1 MSQRQ
6 CAKTQGLSLK
16 VAWQGIPW
24 KKVQRH
30 VFHLQKRIYQAA
42 KRGDVRTVHKL
53 QKLLVKSWYARLLA
67 VRRTTQENRG
77 KHTAGIDGAKSL
89 TPPRRWRL
97 ASTLSLEGKAS
108 ALRRIWIPKRGST
121 TDKRPLGIPTQADRA
136 RQTLVRQA
144 LEPEWEA
151 KLSAHTY
158 GFRPG
163 RSCHDAIGAIF
174 MAIRFRPQYALKIDI
189 AKCFDRIN
197 HQALL
202 AKVQAPPLI
211 RRQLKAWLQ
220 AGILEDDHLSPTTA
234 GTPQGGSCSPLLA
247 LIALHGMEEAITQ
260 VYPHARVIAYADDG
274 VVLHENRQVL
284 EHCQALLK
292 TWLAKMGLNLNDA
305 KSSIRH
311 TLEGEQPGLTFLGFD
326 IRQYRVGKHQSG
338 KSPGGCGRLGY
349 KTLIK
354 PAKANVKDHLAELGR
369 IIERGRA
376 LPQGLLIRQLNPK
389 IQGWANYYRTGV
401 SQAVYNRLDYLTWI
415 KLRSW
420 ARWRHP
426 RQSLGW
432 VTRRYWHRLGARLTF
447 ATSATDPEAASL
459 RAHSEVTSARHIKV
473 QGNRS
478 PYDGDWV
485 YWSIRQGRH
494 PSVSSKLAR
503 LLKEQRGRCR
513 YCGLFFQHDDRIEV
527 DHINGNHRDARH
539 ANLQAL
545 HGHCHNA
552 KTREQGD
559 YLPSGMRD
567 KHRDTEERRERK
579 PSCADLE
586 QRLAE

>member
-1 MSQRQ
+1 LKGKVVSQRQ
-6 CAKTQGLSLK
+6 RAKTQGSSLK

-24 KKVQRH
+24 KKVHRH
-30 VFHLQKRIYQAA
+30 VFRLQKRIYRATQ
-42 KRGDVRTVHKL
+42 RGDVRTVHKL

-67 VRRTTQENRG
+67 VRRITQDNQG

-89 TPPRRWRL
+89 TAPQRWRL
-97 ASTLSLEGKAS
+97 AHEIRLDGKATP
-108 ALRRIWIPKRGST
+108 LRRIWIPKRGSK
-121 TDKRPLGIPTQADRA
+121 TDKRPLGIPTQSDRV

-144 LEPEWEA
+144 LEPQWEA
-151 KLSAHTY
+151 KLSPHTY

-174 MAIRFRPQYALKIDI
+174 TAIRYRPQYALKIDI
-189 AKCFDRIN
+189 AKCFDQID
-197 HQALL
+197 HSALL
-202 AKVQAPPLI
+202 AKVQAPPPI
-211 RRQLKAWLQ
+211 RRQLKAWLK
-220 AGILEDDHLSPTTA
+220 AGILEDEHFSPTTA

-247 LIALHGMEEAITQ
+247 LIALHGMDKAITQ

-274 VVLHENRQVL
+274 VVLHEDRQML
-284 EHCQALLK
+284 EHCQDVLK
-292 TWLAKMGLNLNDA
+292 TWLAQMGLRLNEA

-311 TLEGEQPGLTFLGFD
+311 TLEGEQPGFTFLGFD

-338 KSPGGCGRLGY
+338 KGPGGSRRLGY

-354 PAKANVKDHLAELGR
+354 PAKANVRDHLAELGR
-369 IIERGRA
+369 IIKRGKA

-389 IQGWANYYRTGV
+389 IRGWATYYRTGV
-401 SQAVYNRLDYLTWI
+401 SQAVYHRLDHLTWI

-426 RQSLGW
+426 HKSIGW

-447 ATSATDPEAASL
+447 ATAATDPEAASL
-459 RAHSEVTSARHIKV
+459 RAHSDVTITRHVKV

-485 YWSIRQGRH
+485 YWSTRQGRH
-494 PSVSSKLAR
+494 PTISSKLAR
-503 LLKEQRGRCR
+503 LLKTQRGQCR
-513 YCGLFFQHDDRIEV
+513 YCGLFFQHDDCIEV
-527 DHINGNHRDARH
+527 DHINGNHRDARS

-545 HGHCHNA
+545 HGHCHHA
-552 KTREQGD
+552 KTREHRD
-559 YLPSGMRD
+559 YLPPGMRD
-567 KHRDTEERRERK
+567 KHQDTEERSAWK
-579 PSCADLE
+579 
-586 QRLAE
+586 